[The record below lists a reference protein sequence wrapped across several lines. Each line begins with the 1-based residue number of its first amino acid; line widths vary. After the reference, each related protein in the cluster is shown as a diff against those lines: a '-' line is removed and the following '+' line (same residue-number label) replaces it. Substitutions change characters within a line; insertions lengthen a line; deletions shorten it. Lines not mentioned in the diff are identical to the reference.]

1 MKLNKKF
8 FRTRTFWDADFDK
21 LDVIKDKEFMVSR
34 VVERGSELEI
44 LHVHS
49 VLTYLEIYNILKNF
63 MGTPEKILIYYKAM
77 ADASS

>member
-8 FRTRTFWDADFDK
+8 FRTQTFWDADFEK
-21 LDVIKDKEFMVSR
+21 LDVIKDKEFIVSR

-49 VLTYLEIYNILKNF
+49 AYTYREIYTILKHF
-63 MGTPEKILIYYKAM
+63 MGTPKKTLMYYKIM